1 MRFFITFSYN
11 GTRYCGWQ
19 RQPNGIAVQEE
30 LEKALSTILRTPIE
44 LTGAGRTDAG
54 VHALNMVAHFDITDD
69 ILPSIL
75 KNIAY
80 EPRQRTYSPPVL
92 GGVPNGEGGISTV
105 DRRPLTVDTKRL
117 INNLNSLLPH
127 DIAVKNIERVNDEAH
142 ARFDAL
148 SRKYEYHIT
157 THKNPFLKE
166 QACRIHFP
174 LNIELMNEAANVLFE
189 YEDFTSFSKLHTD
202 VKTNNCTIM
211 EAYWQQRGDE
221 FVFTIK
227 ANRFLRNMVRAIVG
241 TLMEVGRERLTID
254 GFRQVIEAKNRC
266 SAGHSVPACGLY
278 FIEAEYPETI
288 HNI

>member
-1 MRFFITFSYN
+1 MRFFITFTYN

-30 LEKALSTILRTPIE
+30 LEKALTTILRTPIE

-54 VHALNMVAHFDITDD
+54 VHALNMVAHFDIADD
-69 ILPSIL
+69 
-75 KNIAY
+75 
-80 EPRQRTYSPPVL
+80 T
-92 GGVPNGEGGISTV
+92 TV
-105 DRRPLTVDTKRL
+105 DSQRL
-117 INNLNSLLPH
+117 INNLNSLLPY
-127 DIAVKNIERVNDEAH
+127 DIAVKNVERVTDEAH

-148 SRKYEYHIT
+148 SRKYEYHII

-174 LNIELMNEAANVLFE
+174 LNMELMNEAAKVLFE

-202 VKTNNCTIM
+202 VKTHNCTIM
-211 EAYWQQRGDE
+211 EAYWQQRGE
-221 FVFTIK
+221 ELVFTIK

-241 TLMEVGRERLTID
+241 TLMEVGRERLTIE

-288 HNI
+288 NIQNK